1 MTHDQFKSSY
11 ICAHCSATTVLKGHF
26 KNVPLLLFNSTNA
39 FRDDP
44 TVCQPYMY
52 IGKSLFGLM
61 LLPTWQNSFFASLLH
76 PTWVY
81 ECSHTA
87 IFILKQTVVMWL
99 MDWIKYY
106 RMACSDKTYSFNS
119 KYICSQITR
128 RCLGHSEQPLL
139 WCTLVY
145 TPWTLVSVFRHPH
158 KWSLNVH

>member
-1 MTHDQFKSSY
+1 MRLMTHDQVKSSY
-11 ICAHCSATTVLKGHF
+11 ICTHCSATTVLKGHF

-39 FRDDP
+39 FPDDP

-119 KYICSQITR
+119 KYHKSIYVAKL
-128 RCLGHSEQPLL
+128 LGDAWGILSSHYCGVHLHI
-139 WCTLVY
+139 
-145 TPWTLVSVFRHPH
+145 RHEP
-158 KWSLNVH
+158 